1 MRGDQAGAGAQVADL
16 VLQRRGGGRS
26 RGGLRFECVDL
37 RAQRRDLAPGIGVGG
52 FQLLHVPR
60 QGLIAG
66 DLVRRRQE
74 LRPDLAGQDESRGH
88 RDEGDEHDAGEVLSR
103 HRPQF
108 SIPGVTIGSRHMAV
122 ETRASAFQTA
132 QRRFDAAADVIGLSD
147 DARGSLREVK
157 RELTVHFPVRM
168 DDGSVHVFTGW
179 RVQHNISRGP
189 AKGGIRYHPDVDLDL
204 VKALA
209 MLMTWKCAAVGIPY
223 GGSKGAVAVDPRK
236 LSQNE
241 LEHLTRRYAT
251 EIAILIGPEKDIPAP
266 DMGTSPQIMAWI
278 MDTISMHQGHSVTAS
293 VTGKP
298 VDVGGSEGRVEA
310 PGRGATYLTLEAL
323 KYLHIDEE
331 TPTVAVQG
339 YGQVG
344 RSATRL
350 LTEAG
355 LHVVAVSDSKGGVYN
370 PKGLDL
376 AALDEH
382 RQVRGG
388 VSGFKKADAVTNPEL
403 LELPVTVLVPAAVQD
418 QITEHNA
425 GRIRAR
431 LITEGANAAVSPE
444 ADPILHERGIFLV
457 PDIIANAGGVIVSY
471 FEWVQDLQA
480 FFWEEEEI
488 NTKLHHVITRAFYEI
503 LHTSVNKRV
512 DMRNAAYALAVQRVA
527 NATTVRGIY
536 P

>member
-1 MRGDQAGAGAQVADL
+1 
-16 VLQRRGGGRS
+16 
-26 RGGLRFECVDL
+26 
-37 RAQRRDLAPGIGVGG
+37 
-52 FQLLHVPR
+52 
-60 QGLIAG
+60 
-66 DLVRRRQE
+66 
-74 LRPDLAGQDESRGH
+74 
-88 RDEGDEHDAGEVLSR
+88 
-103 HRPQF
+103 
-108 SIPGVTIGSRHMAV
+108 MAV
-122 ETRASAFQTA
+122 ETRSSAFQTA

-147 DARGSLREVK
+147 DVRRGLREVK
-157 RELTVHFPVRM
+157 RELTVHFPVHM

-179 RVQHNISRGP
+179 RVKDNISRGP

-209 MLMTWKCAAVGIPY
+209 MLMTWKCAAVGLPY
-223 GGSKGAVAVDPRK
+223 GGSKGAVAVNPAK
-236 LSQNE
+236 LSMSE

-266 DMGTSPQIMAWI
+266 DMGTNPQVMAWI
-278 MDTISMHQGHSVTAS
+278 MDTISMHSGHSVAAA

-298 VDVGGSEGRVEA
+298 VDVGGSEGRVDA
-310 PGRGATYLTLEAL
+310 PGRGATYLTLEGL
-323 KYLHIDEE
+323 KYMHVDEE

-344 RSATRL
+344 RSTARL
-350 LTEAG
+350 LGEAG
-355 LHVVAVSDSKGGVYN
+355 LRVVAVSDSKGGVYN
-370 PKGLDL
+370 PNGLDL

-388 VSGFKKADAVTNPEL
+388 VSGFKKADSITNSEL

-418 QITEHNA
+418 QINQENA

-444 ADPILHERGIFLV
+444 ADPNIFLI

-503 LHTSVNKRV
+503 LHTSVNKRI
-512 DMRNAAYALAVQRVA
+512 DMRLAAYVLAVQRVA